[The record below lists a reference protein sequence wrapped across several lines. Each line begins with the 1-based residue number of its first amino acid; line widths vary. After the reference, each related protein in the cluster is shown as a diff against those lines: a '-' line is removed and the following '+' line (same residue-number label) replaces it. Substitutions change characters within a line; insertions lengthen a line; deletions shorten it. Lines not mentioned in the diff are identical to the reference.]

1 MPLYD
6 YQCPGCAHQFEVKQ
20 SFSADP
26 FARCP
31 RCQTASRR
39 VFHPVPVIYKGT
51 GFYTTDYARKGVN
64 FHANGHKE
72 VGEKS
77 AAAKT
82 PAAAVAS

>member
-26 FARCP
+26 FAQCP
-31 RCQTASRR
+31 RCETVSRR

-64 FHANGHKE
+64 GQNRHKE
-72 VGEKS
+72 VGDES